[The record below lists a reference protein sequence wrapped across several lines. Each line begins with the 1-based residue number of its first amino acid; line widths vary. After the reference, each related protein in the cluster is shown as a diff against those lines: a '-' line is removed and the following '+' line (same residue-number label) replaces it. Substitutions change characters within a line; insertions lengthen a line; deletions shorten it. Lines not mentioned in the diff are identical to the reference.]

1 MEWYE
6 VLVGVVG
13 ILGGGAGLI
22 AIYHARSNK
31 DTIDIGNMQEM
42 LNEAHKM
49 FDELK
54 KEKNDQ
60 LLEFQTYKEET
71 ETRIG
76 KLEER
81 VSRSEERSRNMNIAI
96 LQGYRCHFPKTS
108 EDCPVIKEYE
118 KRNCD
123 GCFLEKE

>member
-96 LQGYRCHFPKTS
+96 LKGYRCHFPQTS

-123 GCFLEKE
+123 ECFLEKE